1 MRIAVV
7 IPAFNEAATLRQVA
21 QSALAQSDEVIVVD
35 DGSTDA
41 SVAALAELPV
51 VLLKNPSNQGKAA
64 SLWRGMRTALARGA
78 EAVVTLDAD
87 GQHDPADIPRLV
99 AEAQRHNHYI
109 IIGARAVDRSVTPA
123 IRYYAN
129 KFANFW
135 ISWACGYRLHD
146 SQSGFRLYPA
156 RLLAA
161 LNIPHGRRHSFVFES
176 ELLIEA
182 ARLGYDSLPVRI
194 PAVYQVSPRRS
205 YYRHI
210 DSLRITNM
218 VGRKLLSRWLYPQ
231 GFYRAFLRSDE
242 SLRDTG

>member
-1 MRIAVV
+1 MHVAVV
-7 IPAFNEAATLRQVA
+7 IPAFNEAATLRQVVEG
-21 QSALAQSDEVIVVD
+21 ALAHCTEVIVVD
-35 DGSTDA
+35 DGSTDDC
-41 SVAALAELPV
+41 VAKLVDLPV
-51 VLLKNPSNQGKAA
+51 VLLQNETNQGKAA
-64 SLWRGMRTALARGA
+64 SLWRGMRAALTRGA
-78 EAVVTLDAD
+78 DAVITVDAD

-99 AEAQRHNHYI
+99 AQAQRHNHYI
-109 IIGARAVDRSVTPA
+109 IVAARAVDRRVTPA
-123 IRYYAN
+123 MRYYAN
-129 KFANFW
+129 KIANFW

-161 LNIPHGRRHSFVFES
+161 LHIPHDRRHGFVFES

-182 ARLGYDSLPVRI
+182 ARLGYDSIPVRI

-210 DSLRITNM
+210 DSLRITHM

-231 GFYRAFLRSDE
+231 GFYRAFLRADE
-242 SLRDTG
+242 SLRDAS